1 MAKSSADMLKSTQPG
16 VMSGHLLNGVRVS
29 AQESHRDWDFLANTR
44 DDVVRIDVPA
54 DPQERM
60 AFVRRWMAKH
70 QKALKQGGM
79 AATLVLPLMAQ
90 QALADQ
96 MVAVNDLQGVAEVIR
111 QPNGSLT
118 LIMNS
123 GQRIDIAAA
132 DVALE
137 NGRVVVDVDSLME
150 LLGNDSGLLVPLS
163 QLPDV
168 QTWERLPDGNVM
180 VTRADG
186 TQMVI
191 ERGALVQQGDLFLI
205 SPSNA
210 LQQGIASGEDFGSL
224 LFVPS
229 ASFATDTSSTSSFP
243 STASSSSSEPV
254 SSFGDIPPWLYIGGG
269 AIAVGAAAAGGGGGG
284 GGGDAGPATISGYVV
299 DGYISGATV
308 TRAVNSNQVTTND
321 DGFFSGLQGSGI
333 LTATGGVDIATGLP
347 FTGVLRAPE
356 DATVITPLT
365 TLMVQLSEQF
375 GLNDADA
382 QTAIKTSLGLDQRI
396 DLTTTDPLAESS
408 PNVDLLVAGVKV
420 ASVLAMTATA
430 GISSA
435 DALSRLASAFNQA
448 SDADRELTNQ
458 EMADALSLPSIAG
471 QVKQALDAID
481 NASDG
486 LNVDAYRDGN
496 NNPLRDA
503 QQDAQDPNSE
513 LSETIDSRAEVPY
526 FTLQQA
532 VALAANDELP
542 AQYLINPDQPFAA
555 GTLGLTAAGNQL
567 ALVETV
573 LAGDFDVATAPIAL
587 ADLYTWSV
595 RADAEDVLVSG
606 GLGRPEVVG
615 AQSVTLT
622 NATIRP
628 DQFADLNTL
637 DNFDLGNTVV
647 PYTLEEALA
656 TDVMPAN
663 YTLNPST
670 PFSAGDLTVRE
681 AAELIDST
689 RILLDLAQNTDSDNL
704 SRDLLLEWN
713 IVDSLDTILGT
724 PAARPQ
730 IAEAN
735 SISVTEAFI
744 TPAQFVQLNGLANF
758 VLGETEVDY
767 TLAEALDADP
777 LASNYIIDLQAVLNA
792 GTVTVAEAETE
803 FADVIRVLEGA
814 NNQPPLTL
822 FEWVIRDD
830 VGAIIADLDQGH
842 VIEANQV
849 SASNRVITSA
859 QFDQLNTLDNF
870 ELGTTIVRYT
880 LEDAVNA
887 DELAANYEIDT
898 TVPYE
903 AGEISVD
910 EASARLADV
919 ESILAGADNTQT
931 PDADELFNW
940 TVVDSASTILEAG
953 NVPHLVRADAVK
965 VNDDIITIAQFEALS
980 AAEFNYV
987 RLGELVEY
995 TLANAI
1001 SVIDAGDGPLVDSY
1015 VIDLDTSFDAVW
1027 TVDQGES
1034 YFAIIAGAENQTALL
1049 ASDAVVWQ
1057 IEDNISNLLNGISN
1071 VNADDD
1077 AFGDDAIVNAETVRV
1092 TGTTITQAQYE
1103 ELSELLGNTLRLDAT
1118 DSAAR
1123 TTVTYANLEA
1133 AVGAEAGGVL
1143 APSEFYSITGN
1154 TPYENPNGAL
1164 SVANALT
1171 EIETVKSILEGSTN
1185 RDAANFEA
1193 FYNWSI
1199 TDSASNIL
1207 DVIES
1212 STGGIPEVLEGADS
1226 ILAANGGADGNIL
1239 AAEYDAL
1246 VVELGANGFDYN
1258 EVEYTLAYVFDE
1270 TDNTFAAPDDLADRF
1285 FFTSDVFDIN
1295 DALGVGINVA
1305 QAEEYYDAVEALVDA
1320 STDDLLVTDIYAW
1333 SILDSASNLV
1343 DAYNGNSNR
1352 HPPYVSDATLVEIND
1367 TAVITF
1373 EQYAILDQIAGF
1385 EIQSYTLEEAVGIYL
1400 EDNNGLATNYII
1412 DAEQDYQAQNLSIE
1426 DALIYRNAVD
1436 VLLGDTDSAAR
1447 NTQLDGT
1454 ALDGLYSWTIEDSA
1468 ENILAEQSSE
1478 PASGILENVS
1488 GIRLTDESIV
1498 YADQYLEGLN
1508 QLLSPEDLANVRVD
1522 FFYGPTTSLDFVEG
1536 QGFAENFGLIV
1547 GSDSPQTYFG
1557 DDNRGVSASEAEAQY
1572 LRIANLFNNAAVV
1585 PEGGIPALVQWRIN
1599 DSVNNIDT
1607 NIQSVLLADQIHL
1620 TDADLTAAQFLK
1632 FVSVEDGSVTLLESL
1647 QTGGIDTV
1655 TFTPEEAYENREAF
1669 LELAGEVA
1677 NFNIVGDQL
1686 VFSET
1691 FSVDGANTLNATL
1704 NSLIAAANT
1713 SPTREDAYSW
1723 RVLDLVENL
1732 VVSNNGELSIV
1743 NGDGVLNA
1751 SEVRVRD
1758 SEISISQFEALLA
1771 LDSFIQGNVVVGY
1784 TLGEALE
1791 RLPAAFGL
1799 ADNYTLIDEEPFNIG
1814 ELNAFDAKRVYQL
1827 VERLI
1832 EGAENRDEVTVDS
1845 LMSWVVKDSIAEYRA
1860 VGIESDNAFLLE
1872 ADRVVVAAG
1881 DTVTPEDQQDAAEA
1895 SDASGANFVVEAG
1908 SPAPSFSLTY
1918 TLNGSETL
1926 GDPIIDFSTGADGDQ
1941 LIVELTNDEFN
1952 SLRGDGSGFAN
1963 YDTAQVLGADEAFVV
1978 FSAEEFVNDG
1988 ASWLA
1993 NLELGT
1999 GNVVYLLAGN
2009 GDTVNINDDAQLFRV
2024 EESDTSFDTQLIANF
2039 ENIDLNNFEEVN
2051 TNYSIIT

>member
-420 ASVLAMTATA
+420 ASVLAMAATA

-458 EMADALSLPSIAG
+458 EMADALALPSIAG

-670 PFSAGDLTVRE
+670 PFSSGNLTVRE

-704 SRDLLLEWN
+704 TRDLLLEWN

-735 SISVTEAFI
+735 SISVTEAII

-777 LASNYIIDLQAVLNA
+777 LASNYIIDLQTVLNA
-792 GTVTVAEAETE
+792 GTVTVAEAEAA
-803 FADVIRVLEGA
+803 FADVSRVLEGA

-859 QFDQLNTLDNF
+859 QFDQINTLDNF

-880 LEDAVNA
+880 LENAVNA
-887 DELAANYEIDT
+887 DELAANYDIDT
-898 TVPYE
+898 TVPFE
-903 AGEISVD
+903 AGEVSVD
-910 EASARLADV
+910 AAATTLAAV
-919 ESILAGADNTQT
+919 ERILDGALNTQT

-953 NVPHLVRADAVK
+953 NVPHLVRADAVN

-1015 VIDLDTSFDAVW
+1015 VIDLDTAFDAVW

-1034 YFAIIAGAENQTALL
+1034 YFAIIAGAENQAALL

-1071 VNADDD
+1071 VNADDN

-1103 ELSELLGNTLRLDAT
+1103 ELSGVLGNTLRLDAT
-1118 DSAAR
+1118 VSAAK

-1143 APSEFYSITGN
+1143 APSDFYSITGN

-1171 EIETVKSILEGSTN
+1171 EIETVKSILDGSTN
-1185 RDAANFEA
+1185 RDAANFEN

-1246 VVELGANGFDYN
+1246 VDGLGDGGFDYN
-1258 EVEYTLAYVFDE
+1258 EVAYTLTYVFDE
-1270 TDNTFAAPDDLADRF
+1270 TTETFAAPGDLADRF
-1285 FFTSDVFDIN
+1285 FFTSDVFDI
-1295 DALGVGINVA
+1295 DEAVGEGNINVA
-1305 QAEEYYDAVEALVDA
+1305 EAAGYYNAVQELVN
-1320 STDDLLVTDIYAW
+1320 SSSDDLAVTDIYEW
-1333 SILDSASNLV
+1333 SVLDSAAAIV
-1343 DAYNGNSNR
+1343 TAYINNDDL
-1352 HPPYVSDATLVEIND
+1352 HPPYIQDATLVEIND

-1373 EQYAILDQIAGF
+1373 EQYGILEQIPGF

-1400 EDNNGLATNYII
+1400 ENNSGLAANYII
-1412 DAEQDYQAQNLSIE
+1412 DTEQNYQAQDLSVA
-1426 DALIYRNAVD
+1426 DALTYRNAVD

-1447 NTQLDGT
+1447 NAQVDATDLG
-1454 ALDGLYSWTIEDSA
+1454 GLYSWTIEDSA
-1468 ENILAEQSSE
+1468 ESILAQKSGTEFSAIINS
-1478 PASGILENVS
+1478 ASDIT
-1488 GIRLTDESIV
+1488 LTDASIV
-1498 YADQYLEGLN
+1498 FEDEYLNGLEGL
-1508 QLLSPEDLANVRVD
+1508 LTPSDLVNVRVD
-1522 FFYGPTTSLDFVEG
+1522 FYYDEDIDITFIENEEFENNYGVLANTNGPLEYLGVLSATAEAEYQRVFDVVDGASNATEEDISSLVIWTID
-1536 QGFAENFGLIV
+1536 
-1547 GSDSPQTYFG
+1547 DSV
-1557 DDNRGVSASEAEAQY
+1557 DNIDVNEPWITLAQEIQLTETELTASE
-1572 LRIANLFNNAAVV
+1572 
-1585 PEGGIPALVQWRIN
+1585 
-1599 DSVNNIDT
+1599 
-1607 NIQSVLLADQIHL
+1607 
-1620 TDADLTAAQFLK
+1620 FLK
-1632 FVSVEDGSVTLLESL
+1632 FVTVADNEVSVLNTL
-1647 QTGGIDTV
+1647 QTNTLTNV
-1655 TFTPEEAYENREAF
+1655 SFTPQEAYDNRVAF
-1669 LELAGEVA
+1669 LDIANSNPGYDLNILSAPVVA
-1677 NFNIVGDQL
+1677 FATPFNVAD
-1686 VFSET
+1686 
-1691 FSVDGANTLNATL
+1691 ANTLDATL
-1704 NSLIAAANT
+1704 DDLINAAGTA
-1713 SPTREDAYSW
+1713 PLKLDAYSW
-1723 RVLDLVENL
+1723 RVEDSATNLLDD
-1732 VVSNNGELSIV
+1732 VSGELDVRDDAGIQ
-1743 NGDGVLNA
+1743 NA
-1751 SEVRVRD
+1751 SEVRVTD
-1758 SEISISQFEALLA
+1758 NEISISQYEALVQ
-1771 LDSFIQGNVVVGY
+1771 LDTFVDAGFVVGY
-1784 TLGEALE
+1784 SLEEALD
-1791 RLPAAFGL
+1791 RLPSEFGL
-1799 ADNYTLIDEEPFNIG
+1799 AENYTLIDATPFDIG
-1814 ELNAFDAKRVYQL
+1814 ELNAYDAQRIYQL

-1832 EGAENRDEVTVDS
+1832 DGAQNGAEVSVDS
-1845 LMSWVVKDSIAEYRA
+1845 LMDWVVKDTLAGYEDI
-1860 VGIESDNAFLLE
+1860 GITTNNDYLLE
-1872 ADRVVVAAG
+1872 ADGVIITG
-1881 DTVTPEDQQDAAEA
+1881 
-1895 SDASGANFVVEAG
+1895 SGTNGEIENGEGQANRQAFSGTDIAYTEEAG
-1908 SPAPSFSLTY
+1908 LPASPYSLTY
-1918 TLNGSETL
+1918 TLRGSETL
-1926 GDPIIDFSTGADGDQ
+1926 GDPIIDFSTGAGGDQ

-1963 YDTAQVLGADEAFVV
+1963 YDTAQALGANEAFAV
-1978 FSAEEFVNDG
+1978 FTTESFADLT
-1988 ASWLA
+1988 WLDQLG
-1993 NLELGT
+1993 LEDDE
-1999 GNVVYLLAGN
+1999 VVYLLANEDASGEN
-2009 GDTVNINDDAQLFRV
+2009 AQLFRV
-2024 EESDTSFDTQLIANF
+2024 EDIGTEFDTQALANF
-2039 ENIDLNNFEEVN
+2039 ENLELNNFLDDNWN
-2051 TNYSIIT
+2051 TNYPIT

>member
-420 ASVLAMTATA
+420 ASVLAMAATA

-458 EMADALSLPSIAG
+458 EMADALALPSIAG

-670 PFSAGDLTVRE
+670 PFSSGNLTVRE

-704 SRDLLLEWN
+704 TRDLLLEWN

-735 SISVTEAFI
+735 SISVTEAII

-777 LASNYIIDLQAVLNA
+777 LASNYIIDLQTVLNA
-792 GTVTVAEAETE
+792 GTVTVAEAETK
-803 FADVIRVLEGA
+803 FADVSRVLEGA

-830 VGAIIADLDQGH
+830 VDAIIADLEQGH

-859 QFDQLNTLDNF
+859 QFDQINTLDNF

-880 LEDAVNA
+880 LENAVNA
-887 DELAANYEIDT
+887 DELAANYDIDT
-898 TVPYE
+898 TVPFE
-903 AGEISVD
+903 AGEVSVD
-910 EASARLADV
+910 AAATTLAAV
-919 ESILAGADNTQT
+919 ERILDGALNTQT

-953 NVPHLVRADAVK
+953 NVPHLVRADAVN

-1015 VIDLDTSFDAVW
+1015 VIDLDTAFDAVW

-1034 YFAIIAGAENQTALL
+1034 YFAIIAGAENQAALL

-1071 VNADDD
+1071 VNADDN

-1103 ELSELLGNTLRLDAT
+1103 ELSGVLGNTLRLDAT
-1118 DSAAR
+1118 VSAAK

-1143 APSEFYSITGN
+1143 APSDFYSITGN

-1171 EIETVKSILEGSTN
+1171 EIETVKSILDGSTN
-1185 RDAANFEA
+1185 RDAANFEN

-1246 VVELGANGFDYN
+1246 VDGLGDGGFDYN
-1258 EVEYTLAYVFDE
+1258 EVAYTLTYVFDE
-1270 TDNTFAAPDDLADRF
+1270 TTETFAAPGDLADRF
-1285 FFTSDVFDIN
+1285 FFTSDVFDI
-1295 DALGVGINVA
+1295 DEAVGEGNINVA
-1305 QAEEYYDAVEALVDA
+1305 EAAGYYNAVQELVN
-1320 STDDLLVTDIYAW
+1320 SSSDDLAVTDIYEW
-1333 SILDSASNLV
+1333 SVLDSAAAIV
-1343 DAYNGNSNR
+1343 TAYINNDDL
-1352 HPPYVSDATLVEIND
+1352 HPPYIQDATLVEIND

-1373 EQYAILDQIAGF
+1373 EQYGILEQIPGF

-1400 EDNNGLATNYII
+1400 ENNSGLAANYII
-1412 DAEQDYQAQNLSIE
+1412 DTEQNYQAQDLSVA
-1426 DALIYRNAVD
+1426 DALTYRNAVD

-1447 NTQLDGT
+1447 NAQVDATDLG
-1454 ALDGLYSWTIEDSA
+1454 GLYSWTIEDSA
-1468 ENILAEQSSE
+1468 ESILAQKSGTEFSAIINS
-1478 PASGILENVS
+1478 ASDIT
-1488 GIRLTDESIV
+1488 LTDASIV
-1498 YADQYLEGLN
+1498 FEDEYLNGLEGL
-1508 QLLSPEDLANVRVD
+1508 LTPSDLVNVRVD
-1522 FFYGPTTSLDFVEG
+1522 FYYDEDIDITFIENEEFENNYGVLANTNGPLEYLGVLSATAEAEYQRVFDVVDGASNATEEDISSLVIWTID
-1536 QGFAENFGLIV
+1536 
-1547 GSDSPQTYFG
+1547 DSV
-1557 DDNRGVSASEAEAQY
+1557 DNIDVNEPWITLAQEIQLTETELTASE
-1572 LRIANLFNNAAVV
+1572 
-1585 PEGGIPALVQWRIN
+1585 
-1599 DSVNNIDT
+1599 
-1607 NIQSVLLADQIHL
+1607 
-1620 TDADLTAAQFLK
+1620 FLK
-1632 FVSVEDGSVTLLESL
+1632 FVTVADNEVSVLNTL
-1647 QTGGIDTV
+1647 QTNTLTNV
-1655 TFTPEEAYENREAF
+1655 SFTPQEAYDNRVAF
-1669 LELAGEVA
+1669 LDIANSNPGYDLNILSAPVVA
-1677 NFNIVGDQL
+1677 FATPFNVAD
-1686 VFSET
+1686 
-1691 FSVDGANTLNATL
+1691 ANTLDATL
-1704 NSLIAAANT
+1704 DDLINAAGTA
-1713 SPTREDAYSW
+1713 PLKLDAYSW
-1723 RVLDLVENL
+1723 RVEDSATNLLDD
-1732 VVSNNGELSIV
+1732 VSGELDVRDDAGIQ
-1743 NGDGVLNA
+1743 NA
-1751 SEVRVRD
+1751 SEVRVTD
-1758 SEISISQFEALLA
+1758 NEISISQYEALVQ
-1771 LDSFIQGNVVVGY
+1771 LDTFVDAGFVVGY
-1784 TLGEALE
+1784 SLEEALD
-1791 RLPAAFGL
+1791 RLPSEFGL
-1799 ADNYTLIDEEPFNIG
+1799 AENYTLIDATPFDIG
-1814 ELNAFDAKRVYQL
+1814 ELNAYDAQRIYQL

-1832 EGAENRDEVTVDS
+1832 DGAQNGAEVSVDS
-1845 LMSWVVKDSIAEYRA
+1845 LMDWVVKDTLAGYEDI
-1860 VGIESDNAFLLE
+1860 GITTNNDYLLE
-1872 ADRVVVAAG
+1872 ADGVIITG
-1881 DTVTPEDQQDAAEA
+1881 
-1895 SDASGANFVVEAG
+1895 SGTNGEIENGEGQANRQAFSGTDIAYTEEAG
-1908 SPAPSFSLTY
+1908 LPASPYSLTY
-1918 TLNGSETL
+1918 TLRGSETL
-1926 GDPIIDFSTGADGDQ
+1926 GDPIIDFSTGAGGDQ

-1963 YDTAQVLGADEAFVV
+1963 YDTAQALGANEAFAV
-1978 FSAEEFVNDG
+1978 FTTESFADLT
-1988 ASWLA
+1988 WLDQLG
-1993 NLELGT
+1993 LEDDE
-1999 GNVVYLLAGN
+1999 VVYLLANEDASGEN
-2009 GDTVNINDDAQLFRV
+2009 AQLFRV
-2024 EESDTSFDTQLIANF
+2024 EDIGTEFDTQALANF
-2039 ENIDLNNFEEVN
+2039 ENLDLNNFLDDNWN
-2051 TNYSIIT
+2051 TNYPIT